1 MKVGIS
7 TVRVLVADDSENMRS
22 LLVGMLMAVGITEI
36 RQASNGQ
43 EALDVLRHWTADI
56 AFVDLQMTPVDGIE
70 FTRTVRAARNVT
82 DPYLPIIMLTG
93 HAQVAQV
100 TEARD
105 AGVNEFLVKPLAAKA
120 VLERLKAVIDRQ
132 RKFVRSESYVGPD
145 RRRRVLPDYNGPWRR
160 ETDRPKTGAGRMD
173 RRGAF

>member
-1 MKVGIS
+1 MKVGLS
-7 TVRVLVADDSENMRS
+7 TVRVLVADDSETMRS

-36 RQASNGQ
+36 RQASNGK

-56 AFVDLQMTPVDGIE
+56 AFVDLQMAPVDGIE

-82 DPYLPIIMLTG
+82 DPYMPIIMLTG
-93 HAQVAQV
+93 HAQMARV

-120 VLERLKAVIDRQ
+120 VIERLKAVIARQ

-145 RRRRVLPDYNGPWRR
+145 RRRRVLPDYTGPWRR
-160 ETDRPKTGAGRMD
+160 ATDQAENRASTTD
-173 RRGAF
+173 RRGAP